1 MFEAISN
8 KFNNYLLD
16 FKKVKDRKSVVAW
29 IIYDIANTLFYAGV
43 VGLILPL
50 WITKM
55 HPGGDKEYSIAIQI
69 AMIIIIIASP
79 LIGTLMDQVSQKKTY
94 LLIFTGISILGTMFL
109 ITMQNFTLTL
119 TIFTISFVFLNFA
132 GIIYNSLLKNITSN
146 TNRGLIGGL
155 GIAIGYIGSLIV
167 ILASLLLNQNE
178 ENYSILFPFLA
189 ICILITTIP
198 MGLFFKETN
207 VIKTTTINSIGNG
220 IKELF
225 ESLMKLKSNKN
236 LLWFFISRLTYMI
249 GIMMASTYISFYGI
263 ETVGLDTR
271 SIQIIFLVG
280 IIVSIPGAF
289 FWGIISDII
298 KPWKTILILL
308 MGWIL
313 IYLAIALLPILDLP
327 KYYWWIFTIITGFLY
342 GGIWAA
348 DRPLAIELSNSK
360 EISKTFGIYTLAARI
375 AFLIGSFIWW
385 ISSDTIVSIGKSPT
399 GQPLPIFIVGAI
411 TIISIIFLFQISLR
425 SKNN

>member
-298 KPWKTILILL
+298 KPCKTILILL
-308 MGWIL
+308 M
-313 IYLAIALLPILDLP
+313 
-327 KYYWWIFTIITGFLY
+327 
-342 GGIWAA
+342 
-348 DRPLAIELSNSK
+348 
-360 EISKTFGIYTLAARI
+360 
-375 AFLIGSFIWW
+375 
-385 ISSDTIVSIGKSPT
+385 
-399 GQPLPIFIVGAI
+399 
-411 TIISIIFLFQISLR
+411 
-425 SKNN
+425 

>member
-50 WITKM
+50 WIAKT

-69 AMIIIIIASP
+69 AMIIIIIAAP
-79 LIGTLMDQVSQKKTY
+79 LIGTLMDQVRQKKTY
-94 LLIFTGISILGTMFL
+94 LLIFTGISIIGTMFL
-109 ITMQNFTLTL
+109 ITTQNFIITLM
-119 TIFTISFVFLNFA
+119 IFTISFVFLNFA
-132 GIIYNSLLKNITSN
+132 GIIYNSLLKNITS
-146 TNRGLIGGL
+146 TKNRGLIGGL

-167 ILASLLLNQNE
+167 VLGSLLLNQNQ
-178 ENYSILFPFLA
+178 ENYSILFPLLA
-189 ICILITTIP
+189 LCILITTIP

-207 VIKTTTINSIGNG
+207 IVNATIINSLANG

-225 ESLMKLKSNKN
+225 QSLGNLKSNKN

-263 ETVGLDTR
+263 ETIGLDTT
-271 SIQIIFLVG
+271 SMQIIFLLG
-280 IIVSIPGAF
+280 IIASIPGAF

-308 MGWIL
+308 IGWVL
-313 IYLAIALLPILDLP
+313 IYLAVALLPIVDLP
-327 KYYWWIFTIITGFLY
+327 KYYWWIFTIITGFFY

-348 DRPLAIELSNSK
+348 DRPLAIQLSNPK
-360 EISKTFGIYTLAARI
+360 EISKTFGIYTLVARI

-385 ISSDTIVSIGKSPT
+385 ISSDSLSSIGKAPT
-399 GQPLPIFIVGAI
+399 GQPLPLFIVGAI

>member
-50 WITKM
+50 WIAKT

-69 AMIIIIIASP
+69 AMIIIIIAAP
-79 LIGTLMDQVSQKKTY
+79 LIGTLMDQVRQKKTY
-94 LLIFTGISILGTMFL
+94 LLIFTGISIIGTMFL
-109 ITMQNFTLTL
+109 ITTQNFIITLM
-119 TIFTISFVFLNFA
+119 IFTISFVFLNFA
-132 GIIYNSLLKNITSN
+132 GIIYNSLLKNITSTN
-146 TNRGLIGGL
+146 NRGLIGGL

-167 ILASLLLNQNE
+167 VLGSLLLNQNQ
-178 ENYSILFPFLA
+178 ENYSILFPLLA
-189 ICILITTIP
+189 LCILITTIP

-207 VIKTTTINSIGNG
+207 IVNATIINSFANG

-225 ESLMKLKSNKN
+225 QSLVNLKSNKN

-263 ETVGLDTR
+263 ETIGLDTT
-271 SIQIIFLVG
+271 SMQIIFLLG
-280 IIVSIPGAF
+280 IIASIPGAF

-308 MGWIL
+308 IGWVL
-313 IYLAIALLPILDLP
+313 IYLAIALLPIVDLP
-327 KYYWWIFTIITGFLY
+327 KYYWWIFTIITGFFY

-348 DRPLAIELSNSK
+348 DRPLAIQLSNPK
-360 EISKTFGIYTLAARI
+360 EISTTFGIYTLVARI

-385 ISSDTIVSIGKSPT
+385 ISSDSLSSIGKAPT
-399 GQPLPIFIVGAI
+399 GQPLPLFIVGAI

>member
-1 MFEAISN
+1 MFETISN

-16 FKKVKDRKSVVAW
+16 FNKVKDRKSVVAW

-50 WITKM
+50 WIAKT

-79 LIGTLMDQVSQKKTY
+79 FIGTLMDQVRQKKTY
-94 LLIFTGISILGTMFL
+94 LLIFTGISIIGTMFL
-109 ITMQNFTLTL
+109 ITMQNFTITL
-119 TIFTISFVFLNFA
+119 MIFTISFVFLNFA
-132 GIIYNSLLKNITSN
+132 GIIYNSLLKNITS
-146 TNRGLIGGL
+146 TENRGLIGGL

-167 ILASLLLNQNE
+167 VLASLLLNQNE
-178 ENYSILFPFLA
+178 ENYSILFPLLA
-189 ICILITTIP
+189 LCILITTIP
-198 MGLFFKETN
+198 MGLFFKEKN
-207 VIKTTTINSIGNG
+207 IVNTTIINSIGNG

-225 ESLMKLKSNKN
+225 QSLLNLKSNKN

-263 ETVGLDTR
+263 ETIGLDIR
-271 SIQIIFLVG
+271 SMQIIFLLG
-280 IIVSIPGAF
+280 ILASIPGAF

-308 MGWIL
+308 IGWIL
-313 IYLAIALLPILDLP
+313 IYLVIALLPILDLP
-327 KYYWWIFTIITGFLY
+327 KYYWWIFTIITGFFY

-348 DRPLAIELSNSK
+348 DRPLAIELSNPK
-360 EISKTFGIYTLAARI
+360 DISKTFGLYTLMARI

-385 ISSDTIVSIGKSPT
+385 VSSDSLSSIGKAPT
-399 GQPLPIFIVGAI
+399 GQPLPLFIVGGI
-411 TIISIIFLFQISLR
+411 TIISIIFLYQISLR